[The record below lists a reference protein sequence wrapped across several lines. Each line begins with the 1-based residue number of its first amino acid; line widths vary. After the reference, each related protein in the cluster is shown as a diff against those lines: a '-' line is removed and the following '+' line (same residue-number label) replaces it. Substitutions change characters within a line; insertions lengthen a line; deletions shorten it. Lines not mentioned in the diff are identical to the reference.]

1 MDKKQLN
8 MVAFFLRALIKMVK
22 AEVWLRYL

>member
-1 MDKKQLN
+1 MSTDGRQL
-8 MVAFFLRALIKMVK
+8 FT